1 MEPAADPPSQ
11 DEKHTED
18 SLHSQESEHVPNPKY
33 MEIEDA
39 CRRLDLGRL
48 RSFAESKGG
57 LLTDELRRQAWPIL
71 LGAVKSQTPKNE
83 KNTDSSSRNDLDHL
97 CYSNNSKTSWEDL
110 PPHKDEAQVQ
120 LDVERSFVYYPRN
133 KSDAELQQR
142 KNELSSLITEVLR
155 RLPFLC
161 YFQGYHDVCQVFL
174 LVLDPPLRAQLVA
187 RLSVLRIRDF
197 MLPTLGPTTSQLQL
211 LPDIIAHADP
221 KLRRHLDGVEPFY
234 ALSGTLTMYA
244 HNIEAYHD
252 IARLFDVLI
261 AREPVFSIYV
271 FAQTVLDRRDEIFEI
286 DEADMLHVILGKLPR
301 NLDLDGL
308 IADSIALF
316 QRHPPES
323 LRSWRHISSASAL
336 KTARD
341 VEASTGQTLEDGEVW
356 FQKQVKE
363 LQWLELQNK
372 AKVFLWRY
380 RRVATTFGMAVAVG
394 ALAIYLRR
402 NPSAIHRTMGLFGIT
417 THLQ

>member
-18 SLHSQESEHVPNPKY
+18 SLHSQESQHDLNPKY
-33 MEIEDA
+33 IEIEDA

-71 LGAVKSQTPKNE
+71 LGAVKSQTSKNE
-83 KNTDSSSRNDLDHL
+83 KDTDSSSCNDLDHL
-97 CYSNNSKTSWEDL
+97 CYSNNTKTSWEDL

-174 LVLDPPLRAQLVA
+174 LVLDPPLRAQL
-187 RLSVLRIRDF
+187 
-197 MLPTLGPTTSQLQL
+197 LQL

-341 VEASTGQTLEDGEVW
+341 VEASTAQTLEDGEVW

-372 AKVFLWRY
+372 AKVLLWRY
-380 RRVATTFGMAVAVG
+380 RRVATRFGMAVAVG

-417 THLQ
+417 TRLQ

>member
-1 MEPAADPPSQ
+1 MVS
-11 DEKHTED
+11 
-18 SLHSQESEHVPNPKY
+18 
-33 MEIEDA
+33 
-39 CRRLDLGRL
+39 G
-48 RSFAESKGG
+48 
-57 LLTDELRRQAWPIL
+57 PIL
-71 LGAVKSQTPKNE
+71 LGAVKPQTPKNE
-83 KNTDSSSRNDLDHL
+83 KNTENSSRNDLDHL
-97 CYSNNSKTSWEDL
+97 CYSNNTKTSWEDL

-120 LDVERSFVYYPRN
+120 LDVERSFVYYPRSMSN
-133 KSDAELQQR
+133 LTTSQTIQVEATNLPTLPPDKSDAELQQR

-323 LRSWRHISSASAL
+323 LRSWRQISSASAL

-341 VEASTGQTLEDGEVW
+341 VEASTAQTLEDGEVW

-372 AKVFLWRY
+372 AKVFIWRY

-417 THLQ
+417 TRLQ